1 MASSY
6 YYARGNQR
14 FGPVSGSQLKELAAS
29 GQLAPDDLVWKE
41 GMAGWEPAK
50 KLKGLFAAEPASAP
64 PPPLPTSPPS
74 LEPAVSA
81 NEAPAPLFDID
92 EPGLPA
98 AGATTATAPGVG
110 WEHRL
115 GRFQPIVDRYGRQL
129 ELGPRP
135 LLALAAG
142 AACLVLLVL
151 ATFLTWESYRSGMTV
166 VFGPRV
172 EEAESHA
179 GVAHAEGKMACVF
192 AVGALVFL
200 GVSLAVK
207 RLLPASLLAAS
218 GAGTLAFLLAAIY
231 ALLISRYVAAQKQEL
246 EFSQQFLG
254 GNPVTKEIMKSMDA
268 RFSGG
273 ASLGIYLAML
283 LALAVAAAF
292 IYASL
297 HKPQPLPFLK
307 KEGVS
312 PFLQKYGALLAVQGL
327 ALVIGLVW
335 YVARS

>member
-6 YYARGNQR
+6 YYARGGQR

-29 GQLAPDDLVWKE
+29 GQLAPDDLVWKD
-41 GMAGWEPAK
+41 GMADWEPAR
-50 KLKGLFAAEPASAP
+50 KLKGLFAIQPP
-64 PPPLPTSPPS
+64 VPPPLPTSPVS
-74 LEPAVSA
+74 AEPAISA
-81 NEAPAPLFDID
+81 SDAPTPLFEID
-92 EPGLPA
+92 EPTLPA
-98 AGATTATAPGVG
+98 PTTGSSAG

-129 ELGPRP
+129 EIAPRP

-151 ATFLTWESYRSGMTV
+151 ATFFTWESYRRGTSNPFM
-166 VFGPRV
+166 PQRIEEV
-172 EEAESHA
+172 ETHA

-192 AVGALVFL
+192 ALGALVFL

-207 RLLPASLLAAS
+207 RLLAASLLAAS
-218 GAGTLAFLLAAIY
+218 AAGTLAFLLAAIY
-231 ALLISRYVAAQKQEL
+231 AILIGRKVADEKRELDFAQGL
-246 EFSQQFLG
+246 FG
-254 GNPVTKEIMKSMDA
+254 GNPLGKEVVKAMDMT
-268 RFSGG
+268 FSGD
-273 ASLGIYLAML
+273 ASLGIYLTML
-283 LALAVAAAF
+283 LALAVGAAF
-292 IYASL
+292 IYAGM

-312 PFLQKYGALLAVQGL
+312 PFLQKYGALIGAQALAIL
-327 ALVIGLVW
+327 IGLVW